1 MDIAR
6 KYLALLEIAESSETG
21 RQAVLTAVIHA
32 ARNALGDLSGPR
44 AIGSI
49 EDLVCLLADTANWPD
64 ESAWIDAVQR
74 HLAEISIPAMNLPLN
89 LN

>member
-32 ARNALGDLSGPR
+32 ARNALADLSGPR

-49 EDLVCLLADTANWPD
+49 EDLVCLLADTGNWPD
-64 ESAWIDAVQR
+64 EAAWIDAVQR
-74 HLAEISIPAMNLPLN
+74 HLAQISIASISLPLN